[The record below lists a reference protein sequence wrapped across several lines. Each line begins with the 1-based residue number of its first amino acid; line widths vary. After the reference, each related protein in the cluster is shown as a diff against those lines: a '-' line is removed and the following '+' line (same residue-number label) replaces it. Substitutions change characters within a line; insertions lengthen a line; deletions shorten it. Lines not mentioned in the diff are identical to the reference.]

1 MPLSAGMMPTAVAR
15 ANLLQHQVIS
25 QSAGADN
32 SRPSCPAWPLALE
45 LALRGRVRLVSPTS
59 DSFVPAS
66 VTAKLQEFLSSRYG
80 EEVAREGE
88 DTHPIWSFP
97 RDLYQDIVDH
107 VPGVSAVP
115 RWVMELVDCGS
126 RMQKLEAED
135 VDSHC
140 AGLVYFKTAYPG
152 SPAAENQNQV
162 LSYQKQ
168 GIQFSVLNS
177 GRVLIGDEMGLGKTL
192 QAIGVVCEFVDD
204 WPVIV
209 VVPPSLRLMWKDQ
222 LLQWTSRA
230 FLGEDEVQVVST
242 GRDRVLPSSRFVII
256 SYNLLALHKK
266 FRRRHDGQPYKCVV
280 ADECHFVKN
289 PGSDRSV
296 ALTPMLQAARRVVLL
311 SGTAALNS
319 ASELWPQLVAL
330 VSSNAAIPDQSVFNK
345 RYFCTWEKKFGKLVF
360 SQPRHEA
367 ELHAVMRECGMIRRL
382 KIDVQSEMPA
392 KIRQAIAMEV
402 ADVRKAQE
410 AQKMSAAC
418 DDLPRGDD
426 RSKALQRAYST
437 VADVKLNACCSF
449 VAEQL
454 DMGTHKMLV
463 FAHHRKMLDG
473 LEKAV
478 LRAVGADGFVR
489 ISGETP
495 MKDRHDFVTRFQ
507 TEPKVRVALLAIT
520 SMSLGITMTAA
531 SCVIFAELH
540 WTPGIIEQAEARAHR
555 IGQENTV
562 HVLYLILKGT
572 VDEWSYAAID
582 AKQRHTNAILDGDAE
597 ARDLFPSMVAA
608 RKKEQTR
615 RAPADDGPVVR
626 AKRPCAERP
635 KEKPERPVAT
645 AEQLRLF
652 LHSLGTLE
660 RLRDPAAVPMAA
672 GHVSSFILLKRL
684 PPKDVL
690 QLVFRAFSV
699 AWSHAHKMALLYVC
713 HELIMAS
720 LSWDSTVQSLQHD
733 LLESF
738 VTQILEPMKDWA
750 VALPATSKRSLVS
763 LLDIWREAGVFHPE
777 FLGLVRQAWVG
788 NQVLVAPTSGQPAKT
803 VRASGAALD
812 FEPDEVNLSLE
823 GGKIEDPVEATL
835 LFSDDE

>member
-1 MPLSAGMMPTAVAR
+1 MPSPAGMIPTAVAR
-15 ANLLQHQVIS
+15 ANLLQHPVVSQPAGTDIS
-25 QSAGADN
+25 K
-32 SRPSCPAWPLALE
+32 PTCPAWPLSLE
-45 LALRGRVRLVSPTS
+45 LALRGRVRLVSPSS

-66 VTAKLQEFLSSRYG
+66 VTTKLQEFLSARYG
-80 EEVAREGE
+80 EDVAREGE

-97 RDLYQDIVDH
+97 RDLYQDIIDH

-135 VDSHC
+135 VDDHC
-140 AGLVYFKTAYPG
+140 AALSYFRTAYPG
-152 SPAAENQNQV
+152 SPAAQAHNQV
-162 LSYQKQ
+162 LAYQKQ

-192 QAIGVVCEFVDD
+192 QAIGVVCEFIDE

-209 VVPPSLRLMWKDQ
+209 VVPPSLRLMWRDQ
-222 LLQWTSRA
+222 LLQWTCRA

-266 FRRRHDGQPYKCVV
+266 FRKAHDGRPYQCVV

-289 PGSDRSV
+289 PGSDRSA
-296 ALTPMLQAARRVVLL
+296 ALTPMLQAARRIVLL

-330 VSSNAAIPDQSVFNK
+330 VSSNADIPDQSVFNK

-360 SQPRHEA
+360 SRPRHEA

-382 KIDVQSEMPA
+382 KVDVQSEMPA
-392 KIRQAIAMEV
+392 KIRQAIAMEIG
-402 ADVRKAQE
+402 DVRKAQE
-410 AQKMSAAC
+410 AQQVSAAC
-418 DDLPRGDD
+418 DELPRGDA

-437 VADVKLNACCSF
+437 VADVKLKACCSF

-454 DMGTHKMLV
+454 EMGTQKMLV

-478 LRAVGADGFVR
+478 LRAVGHDGFVR

-495 MKDRHDFVTRFQ
+495 MKDRHELVTRFQ
-507 TEPKVRVALLAIT
+507 SQPTVRVALLAIT

-572 VDEWSYAAID
+572 VDEWSYSAIE

-597 ARDLFPSMVAA
+597 ARDLFPSMVTV
-608 RKKEQTR
+608 RKKEQAR
-615 RAPADDGPVVR
+615 RPQGDDGPVVR
-626 AKRPCAERP
+626 AKRPCGESA
-635 KEKPERPVAT
+635 KPQPEPSAGQVGT

-660 RLRDPAAVPMAA
+660 RLRDPTAVPLAA

-684 PPKDVL
+684 RPKEVL
-690 QLVFRAFSV
+690 QLIFGVFSD
-699 AWSHAHKMALLYVC
+699 AWSHAHKMAILYVC

-720 LSWDSTVQSLQHD
+720 LRWESTVQSVQHD
-733 LLESF
+733 LLENF

-750 VALPATSKRSLVS
+750 VGLPASSKRSLVS
-763 LLDIWREAGVFHPE
+763 LLDIWREVGVFHPE
-777 FLGLVRQAWVG
+777 FLQLVRQAWIG
-788 NQVLVAPTSGQPAKT
+788 TQGLVAPPVAPARKT
-803 VRASGAALD
+803 AGVACAKLD
-812 FEPDEVNLSLE
+812 DPGEP
-823 GGKIEDPVEATL
+823 TL